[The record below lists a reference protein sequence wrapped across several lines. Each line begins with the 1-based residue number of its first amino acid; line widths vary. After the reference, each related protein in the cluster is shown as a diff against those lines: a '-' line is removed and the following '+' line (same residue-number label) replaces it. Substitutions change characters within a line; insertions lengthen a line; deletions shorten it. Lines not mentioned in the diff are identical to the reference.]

1 MKPHHHTPFDTVARY
16 HYQQQQLIS
25 LSLHHAAIW
34 FNNNQVKHVE
44 QLKRG
49 FADIADDVYEI
60 LHEIGRDPPE
70 PKGTI
75 DSLVFLTQKIG
86 RRAGDMNL
94 MVLLHIEDC
103 PDKEPL
109 RHGFYAG
116 STMATRI
123 TIPNFIT

>member
-34 FNNNQVKHVE
+34 IRE
-44 QLKRG
+44 G
-49 FADIADDVYEI
+49 FA
-60 LHEIGRDPPE
+60 EIGRDPPE

-123 TIPNFIT
+123 TIPNFITKFICYILQ